1 MQTTG
6 RLSLI
11 FSIVLLIAGCATQP
25 TVESRRAERAA
36 AYAELPPE
44 HRQLVDAGQIKVGM
58 NEDAV
63 FIAWGRPAQVLQ
75 SEDGGG
81 HVTTWLYQGTTT
93 DEFVGWRYVE
103 VPGPNGSHLTRR
115 LDRDFSVREYISAEL
130 VFRDGRLQSWRTLP
144 RPGGNTY
151 YAPVP

>member
-1 MQTTG
+1 MHTTG
-6 RLSLI
+6 RLLLT
-11 FSIVLLIAGCATQP
+11 FSIVLLLAGCATRP

-36 AYAELPPE
+36 AYGELSPE

-58 NEDAV
+58 NEDAI
-63 FIAWGRPAQVLQ
+63 FIAWGQPAQVLPG
-75 SEDGGG
+75 EDGDGRL
-81 HVTTWLYQGTTT
+81 TTWLYHGTTT

-103 VPGPNGSHLTRR
+103 VAGPNGSHLTRR

-130 VFRDGRLQSWRTLP
+130 VFRDGRLQNWRTLP

-151 YAPVP
+151 YTPVH